1 VAETAVPRPGD
12 EGSVVGEAPAGARS
26 LGALLVAGSCTGAL
40 GSSVEG
46 RARGGDVVSGRS
58 GDVVSG
64 RSVELGAGG
73 EVWEGRVVGASTP
86 PGAVP
91 RAATAGGAGVVSG
104 AVVIGTSATGIGATG
119 IGATGIGATGIGA
132 TGIGATGIGATGI
145 GATGTDVAGTTVG
158 RTVVTTAAVA
168 GAVVKGLGAPGRELG
183 GSMAAISGVVVDVV
197 VTGGAV
203 EDVASLGAVDVATG
217 RVVVVA
223 DVTAV
228 VVVGPEPWPA
238 ATEWQSG
245 PTLAPAGVGPSWRFD
260 PTSGARCPYRP
271 LASSSPAG

>member
-26 LGALLVAGSCTGAL
+26 VGALLVAGSCTGAL

-46 RARGGDVVSGRS
+46 RARG

-91 RAATAGGAGVVSG
+91 RAATTGGAGVVSG

-119 IGATGIGATGIGA
+119 IGATGIGATR
-132 TGIGATGIGATGI
+132 
-145 GATGTDVAGTTVG
+145 TDVAGTTVG

-168 GAVVKGLGAPGRELG
+168 GAVVNGLGAPGRELG

-197 VTGGAV
+197 VTGWVV
-203 EDVASLGAVDVATG
+203 EDVASLGVVDVATG

-238 ATEWQSG
+238 AAEWQSG
-245 PTLAPAGVGPSWRFD
+245 PPLALAGVGPSWRFD
-260 PTSGARCPYRP
+260 PTSGACCPYRP

>member
-1 VAETAVPRPGD
+1 MAETAVPRPGD

-26 LGALLVAGSCTGAL
+26 VGALLVAGSCTGAL

-132 TGIGATGIGATGI
+132 TG
-145 GATGTDVAGTTVG
+145 TDVAGTTVG

-168 GAVVKGLGAPGRELG
+168 GAVVNGLGAPGRELG

-203 EDVASLGAVDVATG
+203 EDVASLGVVDVATG

-260 PTSGARCPYRP
+260 PTSGACCPYRP